1 MLDSGK
7 TALAQDDILK
17 LDSQLCFG
25 LYAATHAITRVYRPL
40 LNELGIT
47 YSQFLVLL
55 ALWDQDQQTVT
66 SLGTNLF
73 LDSGTLSPVL
83 KRLEA
88 SGFITKTRQS
98 RDERVV
104 EVMLTRNGRDLQEQA
119 REVCR
124 KVRCRIGMPEPDIA
138 SIRRDLDRVLAALN
152 DGAQDA
158 NSVAGAA
165 E

>member
-55 ALWDQDQQTVT
+55 ALWDQDRQTVT

-104 EVMLTRNGRDLQEQA
+104 EVTLTTNGRDLQEQA

-138 SIRRDLDRVLAALN
+138 SLRRDLDRVLGAL
-152 DGAQDA
+152 GQDA
-158 NSVAGAA
+158 PMPACAA
-165 E
+165 Q

>member
-1 MLDSGK
+1 MLDSDK
-7 TALAQDDILK
+7 PALAQDDMLR
-17 LDSQLCFG
+17 LDNQLCFG

-40 LNELGIT
+40 LSQLGVT

-55 ALWDQDQQTVT
+55 ALWEQDRQTVT
-66 SLGTNLF
+66 SLGASLF

-104 EVMLTRNGRDLQEQA
+104 EVMLTRNGHDLQEQA

>member
-104 EVMLTRNGRDLQEQA
+104 EVSLTRNGRDLQEQA

-124 KVRCRIGMPEPDIA
+124 KVRCRLGMPAPDIA
-138 SIRRDLDRVLAALN
+138 SLRRDLDRVLSALGK
-152 DGAQDA
+152 D
-158 NSVAGAA
+158 VPVPAGAA
-165 E
+165 K

>member
-1 MLDSGK
+1 MLDSDK
-7 TALAQDDILK
+7 PALAQDDMLR
-17 LDSQLCFG
+17 LDNQLCFG

-40 LNELGIT
+40 LSELGVT

-55 ALWDQDQQTVT
+55 ALWGQDGQTVT
-66 SLGTNLF
+66 SLGASLF

-104 EVMLTRNGRDLQEQA
+104 EVMLTRSGRDLQEHA